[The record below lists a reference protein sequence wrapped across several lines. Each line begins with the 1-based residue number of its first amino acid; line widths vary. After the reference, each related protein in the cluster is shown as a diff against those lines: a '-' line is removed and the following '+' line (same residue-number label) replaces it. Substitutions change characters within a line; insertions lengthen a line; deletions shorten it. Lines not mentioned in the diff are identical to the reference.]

1 MEQPNLTTK
10 HMKGTK
16 SDSLFF
22 FVLFVCFVVKKH
34 V

>member
-22 FVLFVCFVVKKH
+22 FVCFVVKKH